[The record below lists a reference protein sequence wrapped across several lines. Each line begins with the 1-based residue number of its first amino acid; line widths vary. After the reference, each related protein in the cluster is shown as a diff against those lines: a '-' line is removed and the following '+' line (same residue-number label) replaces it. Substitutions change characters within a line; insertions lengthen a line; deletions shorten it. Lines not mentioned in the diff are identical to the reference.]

1 MNMGRILKLGPS
13 RRLRRACAAALLLGL
28 VSAVAWAQQTPAAA
42 AAVSAAAAQSEP
54 AVARGPVIAPQDYLI
69 SADDVLDVYVM
80 DVADLSRTYRV
91 SPTGAIKLPLLPEP
105 IIAQGLTPDQLSD
118 TIAAAL
124 KANGLVMTP
133 NITVTV
139 KESVAHSVAI
149 AGAVKEPKMYPVFG
163 RMNLLDIISLAG
175 GLEDNAGSMAR
186 ITRGPI
192 ALRNLNLGGPGM
204 KPDANDL
211 SFTVDLRRLLETGD
225 PALNVPIFPGDSVTI
240 PLAGIVYVVGA
251 VNKPGGFVLSTARQ
265 GMTVLQALA
274 MAEDT
279 KPTALRDKAIVVRRG
294 AELTTARQEIPV
306 NLKKILQGRAADF
319 SLQANDILFVPDS
332 SSRRAMRKGAE
343 AALQML
349 TGIVVWRR

>member
-1 MNMGRILKLGPS
+1 MVMGTMLKHWLK
-13 RRLRRACAAALLLGL
+13 RLPRRAGVTCAALALATMMSVTPEAQTGTP
-28 VSAVAWAQQTPAAA
+28 AVGKPAAA
-42 AAVSAAAAQSEP
+42 SP
-54 AVARGPVIAPQDYLI
+54 LAPQDYLI
-69 SADDVLDVYVM
+69 AADDVLDIYVM

-91 SPTGAIKLPLLPEP
+91 SPTGALKLPLLPDA
-105 IIAQGLTPDQLSD
+105 IMAQGLTPEQLGD
-118 TIAAAL
+118 AIADAL
-124 KANGLVMTP
+124 KANGLVMSP
-133 NITVTV
+133 NVTVTV

-149 AGAVKEPKMYPVFG
+149 AGAVKQPKMYPVFG
-163 RMNLLDIISLAG
+163 RMSLLDIISLAG
-175 GLEDNAGSMAR
+175 GLDDNAGNVAR

-192 ALRNLNLGGPGM
+192 AIRNLNLGGDPS
-204 KPDANDL
+204 KVDANDL

-240 PLAGIVYVVGA
+240 PLAGSVYVVGA

-279 KPTALRDKAIVVRRG
+279 KPTAIRDKAMVVRRG
-294 AELTTARQEIPV
+294 SELTLSRQEIPV
-306 NLKKILQGRAADF
+306 NLKAMLAGKSPDF

-332 SSRRAMRKGAE
+332 SSRKALRKGAE
-343 AALQML
+343 AALQMV